1 MNIKTLKISELKPY
15 KNNPRKN
22 EEAVEQVANSIKE
35 FGFKV
40 PIIVDK
46 DYNVVAGHTR
56 LKALQKLGIN
66 EVECVIADD
75 LNKQQVKALRLA
87 DNKVSEKAQWDFNL
101 LDSELADIF
110 DIDMSKFGFDDLI
123 NEGDFGTDFELP
135 SGSKAPFMQITFTLA
150 NEQAEE
156 IKDILNYAKK
166 KNDLM
171 NSYDNY
177 GNENNNGNALY
188 VVVKEWEKQKR

>member
-56 LKALQKLGIN
+56 LKALQKLGID

-75 LNKQQVKALRLA
+75 LNKQQIKALRLA

-101 LDSELADIF
+101 LDSELAEIF
-110 DIDMSKFGFDDLI
+110 DLDMTAFGFAGGVVDNDY
-123 NEGDFGTDFELP
+123 GTDFTLPDGDKSELE
-135 SGSKAPFMQITFTLA
+135 QITFTLH
-150 NEQAEE
+150 NKQAELIRYAMNIILENEE
-156 IKDILNYAKK
+156 ITETFG
-166 KNDLM
+166 
-171 NSYDNY
+171 NSNK
-177 GNENNNGNALY
+177 NGNAIY
-188 VVVKEWEKQKR
+188 EVVRQWAEQRK